1 MIMTNAIYRKD
12 ALMFAI
18 EAVKTHGNF
27 ANPAY
32 LEDPCDRFRKE
43 IPAEEI
49 IATLEKMVEQLDK
62 KKNYKSNKPSK
73 AQVANAELA
82 DKVAELVAEKGAV
95 TCAEVEEAFGLSNQ
109 KASAILNRSGK
120 FVKTPAKGKVK
131 ATWSLA
137 E

>member
-1 MIMTNAIYRKD
+1 MIMTNTIYRKD
-12 ALMFAI
+12 ALTFAI
-18 EAVKTHGNF
+18 EAVKAHGNF

-43 IPAEEI
+43 IPAEEVV
-49 IATLEKMVEQLDK
+49 ATLEKMVEQLDK
-62 KKNYKSNKPSK
+62 RKNYKSDKPTK

-82 DKVAELVAEKGAV
+82 DKVAEFVAEKGAV

-131 ATWSLA
+131 ATWAIA